1 MIDGGS
7 EEELHACENAS
18 SVSVSRIQSLSLSCG
33 VAVTI
38 QNNPDREE
46 AELDSN
52 LPFDSPN
59 CNTPEEPIGCEP
71 VLNPKP
77 IVLASWWIET
87 LRLEC
92 SRLEVEF
99 SMLNPEQSS
108 RFVSKDE
115 LGAFIESHRRQLL
128 SYVDRNIGPA
138 LRSRL
143 EPEDIFQEVTIAALG
158 SLDQFNAEGRDPF
171 RLLCQLAEQRII
183 DAHRHHVAAQK
194 RSASREVSIDAPV
207 GSSDGFGF
215 IDLLV
220 ASITTASQAFSKDQ
234 KEFRLQQAI
243 AELSEEHRD
252 ILQMRFVEGM
262 ATKEIADRVGKSDGA
277 IRVLLT
283 RTVAHLQEILKIAG

>member
-1 MIDGGS
+1 
-7 EEELHACENAS
+7 
-18 SVSVSRIQSLSLSCG
+18 
-33 VAVTI
+33 
-38 QNNPDREE
+38 
-46 AELDSN
+46 
-52 LPFDSPN
+52 
-59 CNTPEEPIGCEP
+59 
-71 VLNPKP
+71 
-77 IVLASWWIET
+77 
-87 LRLEC
+87 
-92 SRLEVEF
+92 
-99 SMLNPEQSS
+99 MLNPEQSS

-220 ASITTASQAFSKDQ
+220 ASITSASQAFSKDQ

-252 ILQMRFVEGM
+252 ILQICGGHGDQRNCRQSRQVRRRDSCF
-262 ATKEIADRVGKSDGA
+262 ADSHSGA
-277 IRVLLT
+277 P
-283 RTVAHLQEILKIAG
+283 AGNSENCRLIE